1 MTRILLMSLL
11 AAQPCQGQEDPLE
24 SASDEEATQEAQD
37 PLTRLRAVA
46 MQNNFDFG
54 IGEENR
60 TGYGLFI
67 QPWQAEV
74 GTGVWWRVKSF
85 SALPIIYRPDPNEPE
100 GGTFGV
106 GDPEISLF
114 WSPRKTGSAVAGVGP
129 IVRFPL
135 ATDESLGSG
144 KWSAGVT
151 AVAVARPR
159 GWLLGVRTYNVWS
172 FAGDQDRADVNQFFL
187 QYYIVRTLR
196 SGWYLV
202 SSPIITAN
210 WEAASGEQWVA
221 PLGGGAGK
229 FIRLGRRGIDLQG
242 QVFYNAI
249 RPEMRPHAQ
258 WSLRIQLQFLF
269 GS

>member
-1 MTRILLMSLL
+1 
-11 AAQPCQGQEDPLE
+11 
-24 SASDEEATQEAQD
+24 
-37 PLTRLRAVA
+37 

-74 GTGVWWRVKSF
+74 GTGAWWRAKSF
-85 SALPIIYRPDPNEPE
+85 SALPIIYRPDPDEPE

-114 WSPRKTGSAVAGVGP
+114 WSPRKTGSAMAGVGP
-129 IVRFPL
+129 IVRLPL

-151 AVAVARPR
+151 AVAVVKPR
-159 GWLLGVRTYNVWS
+159 GWLFGVRTYNVWS

-187 QYYIVRTLR
+187 QYYIVRTLGN
-196 SGWYLV
+196 GWYLV
-202 SSPIITAN
+202 SSPIVTAN
-210 WEAASGEQWVA
+210 WEAPSEQWVA
-221 PLGGGAGK
+221 PFGGGAGK
-229 FIRLGRRGIDLQG
+229 LIRLGRRAVDLQG

-249 RPEMRPHAQ
+249 RPEMRPYAN
-258 WSLRIQLQFLF
+258 WSLRMQLQFLF

>member
-1 MTRILLMSLL
+1 MSLL
-11 AAQPCQGQEDPLE
+11 AALPCQGQEDQLE
-24 SASDEEATQEAQD
+24 SISDEEATQEAQD
-37 PLTRLRAVA
+37 PLTQLRAVA
-46 MQNNFDFG
+46 MQNNFDLG

-74 GTGVWWRVKSF
+74 GTGVWLRAKSF
-85 SALPIIYRPDPNEPE
+85 SALPIIYRPDPDQPE

-106 GDPEISLF
+106 GDPEISVF

-159 GWLLGVRTYNVWS
+159 GWLVGIRTYNLWS
-172 FAGDQDRADVNQFFL
+172 FAGDKERADVNQFLL
-187 QYYIVRTLR
+187 QYYIVRILR

-202 SSPIITAN
+202 SSPIVTAN
-210 WEAASGEQWVA
+210 WEAPSGEQWVA
-221 PLGGGAGK
+221 PFGGGVGK
-229 FIRLGRRGIDLQG
+229 LIRLGQRGLDLQG

-249 RPEMRPHAQ
+249 RPEMRPQAR
-258 WSLRIQLQFLF
+258 WSVRLLVQFLF